1 MLIRSFIA
9 LYPDPAARGEMARF
23 VECLRRRERGVRWEE
38 ADKIHVTVKF
48 LGDVE
53 ARTLDAIARALREGV
68 AAMREGVAA
77 MRERLAAMPLP
88 PDGIAGLIDRTGG
101 FPNLRRPRIVWL
113 GFSAPPPET
122 LTLQTLTEEVC
133 VRAGAEREDK
143 PFTPHFTIGRV
154 RRDADTTGLENA
166 LQACSFQSTPVRFTR
181 LRIMESTLTPQGAVH
196 KERTHISLT
205 PGE

>member
-9 LYPDPAARGEMARF
+9 LYPDAAARAEMARF
-23 VECLRRRERGVRWEE
+23 VECLRQRERGVKWEE

-48 LGDVE
+48 LGDME
-53 ARTLDAIARALREGV
+53 ARTLDAIDRALREGI
-68 AAMREGVAA
+68 
-77 MRERLAAMPLP
+77 AAMPLP
-88 PDGIAGLIDRTGG
+88 PDGITGMIDRTGG
-101 FPNLRRPRIVWL
+101 FPNLRRPRIVWV
-113 GFSAPPPET
+113 GFSTPPPET
-122 LTLQTLTEEVC
+122 PALQRLVERVC
-133 VRAGAEREDK
+133 TDAGAEREDK

-154 RRDADTTGLENA
+154 RRDADTAGLENA

-196 KERTHISLT
+196 KERSHISLT